1 MSYNEKTGLYEGY
14 IYCIINKINDK
25 KYIGQ
30 TTTTIS
36 QRMSQHFSKTK
47 QSHCKALYGAI
58 QKYGKDN
65 FIIKEVDKICSE
77 TKETLVEML
86 NKMEMNYIKEYRSLV
101 SEHGYNIS
109 EGGYSHACI
118 GRAVDVYTLN
128 GELINHFESMSDAS
142 RFYNI
147 SIQAVN
153 NMCLGFTNQSSKINY
168 IFRFKGD
175 TFDKYDTSYIVGG
188 AKTVYQFTVNGEFI
202 SSYKSL
208 LEAEIAT
215 NPNFNVNN
223 GSGSSIGEAIKNN
236 KTAHGYVWSYDKEF
250 RFNPEE
256 YRNWS
261 AVDQYSMDGK
271 LLNTYKSLTEAAY
284 SIGKTIENVSS
295 ISSVC
300 VGRTFTAYG
309 FVWRYKGEPFDKFPT
324 KRIYT
329 NNRPVDQYTRD
340 GVFVASYESAKI
352 AGLSLGTQSYNS
364 ITTCC
369 KGRIKTA
376 FDYVWRYKGHPF
388 NEFKA
393 TLEHQIKINQYT
405 TDNIYIK
412 THTSAVDASKE
423 LGVDYYG
430 NIKRCCNGRANT
442 FKGYKWFYA
451 NDPNQPDKT
460 KIIA

>member
-1 MSYNEKTGLYEGY
+1 MSYNKKTGLYEGY
-14 IYCIINKINDK
+14 IYCITNKLNGK

-30 TTTTIS
+30 TTTTID

-65 FIIKEVDKICSE
+65 FIIEELDKICSE
-77 TKETLVEML
+77 NKDTLVNML
-86 NKMEMNYIKEYRSLV
+86 NKMEIDYIKEYHSLV

-109 EGGYSHACI
+109 EGGYSHSCN
-118 GRAVDVYTLN
+118 GRAVDVYTL
-128 GELINHFESMSDAS
+128 GGTLINHFESMSDAS
-142 RFYNI
+142 RFYNV

-153 NMCLGFTNQSSKINY
+153 NMCLGLVNQSPKTNC
-168 IFRFKGD
+168 IFRFKD
-175 TFDKYDTSYIVGG
+175 EPFDKYDTSYIVGG
-188 AKTVYQFTVNGEFI
+188 AKTVYQFTMNGEFI
-202 SSYKSL
+202 TSYKSL
-208 LEAEIAT
+208 IDAEIAT
-215 NPNFNVNN
+215 NPNFKTNN

-236 KTAHGYVWSYDKEF
+236 KTAHGYVWSYDKKF

-261 AVDQYSMDGK
+261 AVDQYSTNGEF
-271 LLNTYKSLTEAAY
+271 LNTYNSLTEAAY
-284 SIGKTIENVSS
+284 SIGKTVENVGC

-309 FVWRYKGEPFDKFPT
+309 YVWRYKGEPFNKFPT

-340 GVFVASYESAKI
+340 GMFVASYDSAKI
-352 AGLSLGTQSYNS
+352 ASVELNLQSCTR
-364 ITTCC
+364 ITSCC
-369 KGRIKTA
+369 KGKIKTA

-388 NEFKA
+388 NEFKSS
-393 TLEHQIKINQYT
+393 LEHQVKINQYT
-405 TDNIYIK
+405 TEDIFVK
-412 THTSAVDASKE
+412 THLSSVDAMKE
-423 LGVDYYG
+423 LGVSSYG
-430 NIKRCCNGRANT
+430 NVKKCCRGKLKT
-442 FKGYKWFYA
+442 YKGYKWFFA